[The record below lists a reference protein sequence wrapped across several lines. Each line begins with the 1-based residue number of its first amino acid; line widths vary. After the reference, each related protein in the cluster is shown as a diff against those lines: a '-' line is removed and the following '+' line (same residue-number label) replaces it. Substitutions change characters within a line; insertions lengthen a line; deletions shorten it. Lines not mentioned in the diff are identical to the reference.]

1 MELGEKLKLLADAA
15 KYDVSCSS
23 SGGSRKNKGG
33 IGNSAPSGICHSYS
47 ADGRCISLLKIL
59 LTNRCIYRC
68 AYCPNSRE
76 EGGEKASFTPREV
89 ADLTLSFYKRNYIEG
104 LFLSSGIE
112 HSIDETMEHLIE
124 VARILREEEHFYG
137 YIHMKAIPGADPALV
152 DEMASLVDRMSI
164 NVEIADR
171 DGLRRLA
178 PQKDYPSILGPMERL
193 NHGILERKASRLPV
207 VKNPYLPAGQSSQMI
222 VGALGED
229 DRMILNRSA
238 SLYKDYN
245 LKRVFY
251 SAFVPVV
258 HSPLLK
264 GITKVPLLRE
274 HRLYQADW
282 LMRFYRFSTDEI
294 VNDRQPNLDPDVDPK
309 MQYALL
315 HLHEFPVEINRANYN
330 MLLRIPGIGPTYAKR
345 IISARKLAPLC
356 YDDLKLLK
364 ISTKKARHFI
374 TVGGKYFGMYFS
386 DAGDLR
392 AKLLGSTAAGQ
403 LSFL

>member
-1 MELGEKLKLLADAA
+1 
-15 KYDVSCSS
+15 
-23 SGGSRKNKGG
+23 
-33 IGNSAPSGICHSYS
+33 
-47 ADGRCISLLKIL
+47 
-59 LTNRCIYRC
+59 
-68 AYCPNSRE
+68 
-76 EGGEKASFTPREV
+76 
-89 ADLTLSFYKRNYIEG
+89 
-104 LFLSSGIE
+104 
-112 HSIDETMEHLIE
+112 
-124 VARILREEEHFYG
+124 
-137 YIHMKAIPGADPALV
+137 
-152 DEMASLVDRMSI
+152 MASLVDRMSI

-207 VKNPYLPAGQSSQMI
+207 VKNSYLPAGQSSQMI

-229 DRMILNRSA
+229 DRMILNRST

-258 HSPLLK
+258 RSPLLK

-309 MQYALL
+309 MQHALL
-315 HLHEFPVEINRANYN
+315 HLHEFPVEINRADYN

-345 IISARKLAPLC
+345 IISARKLAPLR

-364 ISTKKARHFI
+364 ISTKKARHFM

>member
-104 LFLSSGIE
+104 LFLSSDIE
-112 HSIDETMEHLIE
+112 HSIDETMERLIE

-207 VKNPYLPAGQSSQMI
+207 VKNSYLPAGQSSQMI

-258 HSPLLK
+258 NSPLLK

-315 HLHEFPVEINRANYN
+315 HLHEFPVEVNRADYN

-345 IISARKLAPLC
+345 IISARKLAPLR

>member
-112 HSIDETMEHLIE
+112 HSIDETMERLIE

-207 VKNPYLPAGQSSQMI
+207 VKNSYLPAGQSSQMI

-238 SLYKDYN
+238 S
-245 LKRVFY
+245 F
-251 SAFVPVV
+251 
-258 HSPLLK
+258 
-264 GITKVPLLRE
+264 
-274 HRLYQADW
+274 
-282 LMRFYRFSTDEI
+282 
-294 VNDRQPNLDPDVDPK
+294 
-309 MQYALL
+309 
-315 HLHEFPVEINRANYN
+315 
-330 MLLRIPGIGPTYAKR
+330 
-345 IISARKLAPLC
+345 
-356 YDDLKLLK
+356 
-364 ISTKKARHFI
+364 
-374 TVGGKYFGMYFS
+374 
-386 DAGDLR
+386 
-392 AKLLGSTAAGQ
+392 
-403 LSFL
+403 

>member
-23 SGGSRKNKGG
+23 SGGSRKNKSG

-76 EGGEKASFTPREV
+76 EGGEKASFTPRQV

-112 HSIDETMEHLIE
+112 HSIDETMERLIE

-152 DEMASLVDRMSI
+152 DEMASLV
-164 NVEIADR
+164 
-171 DGLRRLA
+171 
-178 PQKDYPSILGPMERL
+178 
-193 NHGILERKASRLPV
+193 
-207 VKNPYLPAGQSSQMI
+207 
-222 VGALGED
+222 

-294 VNDRQPNLDPDVDPK
+294 VNDRQPNLDLDVDPK

-315 HLHEFPVEINRANYN
+315 HLHEFPVEINRADYN

-345 IISARKLAPLC
+345 IISARKLAPLR

-364 ISTKKARHFI
+364 ISTKKARHFM

-392 AKLLGSTAAGQ
+392 AKLLGPTAAGQ

>member
-112 HSIDETMEHLIE
+112 HSIDETMERLIE

-207 VKNPYLPAGQSSQMI
+207 VKNSYLPAGQSSQMI

-229 DRMILNRSA
+229 DRMILNRST

-258 HSPLLK
+258 RSPLLK

-309 MQYALL
+309 MQHALL
-315 HLHEFPVEINRANYN
+315 HLHEFPVEINRADYN

-345 IISARKLAPLC
+345 IISARKLAPLR

-364 ISTKKARHFI
+364 ISTKKARHFM

>member
-112 HSIDETMEHLIE
+112 HSIDETMERLIE

-207 VKNPYLPAGQSSQMI
+207 VKNSYLPAGQSSQMI

-229 DRMILNRSA
+229 DRMILNRST

-258 HSPLLK
+258 RSPLLK

-309 MQYALL
+309 MQHALL
-315 HLHEFPVEINRANYN
+315 HLHEFPVEINRADYN

-345 IISARKLAPLC
+345 IISARKLAPLR

-364 ISTKKARHFI
+364 ISTKKARHFM

-392 AKLLGSTAAGQ
+392 AKLVGSTAAGQ